1 MLNKKRGNYLKELRL
16 RKGLKQT
23 DLADLLH
30 YSFKNISKWE
40 NGKSFPT
47 DPSILNK
54 LAEILDVPVE
64 NLIYGE
70 DNALENIS
78 KNSDKKFRYVGFS
91 LFLIFLLILFFI
103 IYSKYHN
110 YYVAEVSNDYILNS
124 KIYIIL
130 EEDYN
135 RFKFNKLRTSKEIE
149 LVSFYYERNGS
160 NYLLIESENEELII
174 TEYSYHLEYDFES
187 IVNDKCYLKVLYKDD
202 SFDIFK
208 LKFKKLFN

>member
-16 RKGLKQT
+16 RKGLKQI

-110 YYVAEVSNDYILNS
+110 YYVAEVSNDFILNS

-160 NYLLIESENEELII
+160 NYLLIESENEDIII
-174 TEYSYHLEYDFES
+174 TEYNDYIEYEFIS
-187 IVNDKCYLKVLYKDD
+187 IVNDICYLKVLYKDG
-202 SFDIFK
+202 SSDIFK
-208 LKFKKLFN
+208 LKFKKLFS

>member
-1 MLNKKRGNYLKELRL
+1 MNKKRSNYLKELRL

-23 DLADLLH
+23 DVADLLH

-40 NGKSFPT
+40 NGKSFPN

-70 DNALENIS
+70 DKALENIS
-78 KNSDKKFRYVGFS
+78 KNSNKKFRYVVFS
-91 LFLIFLLILFFI
+91 LFLIFLLTLFFI

-110 YYVAEVSNDYILNS
+110 YYVAEVSNDYILKS

-135 RFKFNKLRTSKEIE
+135 WFKFSKLRTSKEIE

-160 NYLLIESENEELII
+160 NYLLIESENEDIII
-174 TEYSYHLEYDFES
+174 TEYNDYLEYDFIS
-187 IVNDKCYLKVLYKDD
+187 IVDDTCYLKVLYIDG
-202 SFDIFK
+202 SSDIFK
-208 LKFKKLFN
+208 LKFKKLFS

>member
-1 MLNKKRGNYLKELRL
+1 MLDKKRGNYLKDLRL

-78 KNSDKKFRYVGFS
+78 KNSDKKFRYVGFG

-160 NYLLIESENEELII
+160 NYLLIESENEDIII

>member
-23 DLADLLH
+23 DVADLLH

-78 KNSDKKFRYVGFS
+78 KTFDKKFRYVGFS

-110 YYVAEVSNDYILNS
+110 YYVAEVSNDYILKS
-124 KIYIIL
+124 KIYII
-130 EEDYN
+130 YW
-135 RFKFNKLRTSKEIE
+135 RKF
-149 LVSFYYERNGS
+149 
-160 NYLLIESENEELII
+160 
-174 TEYSYHLEYDFES
+174 
-187 IVNDKCYLKVLYKDD
+187 
-202 SFDIFK
+202 
-208 LKFKKLFN
+208 

>member
-1 MLNKKRGNYLKELRL
+1 MNKKRSNYLKELRL

-23 DLADLLH
+23 DVADLLH

-40 NGKSFPT
+40 NGKSFPN

-78 KNSDKKFRYVGFS
+78 KNSNKKFRYVGFS
-91 LFLIFLLILFFI
+91 LFLIFLLTLFFI

-110 YYVAEVSNDYILNS
+110 YYIAEVSNDYILNS

-135 RFKFNKLRTSKEIE
+135 RFKFSKLRTSKEIE

-160 NYLLIESENEELII
+160 NYLLIESENEDIII
-174 TEYSYHLEYDFES
+174 TEYNDYLEYDFIS
-187 IVNDKCYLKVLYKDD
+187 IVDDTCYLKVLYIDG
-202 SFDIFK
+202 SSDIFK
-208 LKFKKLFN
+208 LKFKKLFS

>member
-91 LFLIFLLILFFI
+91 LLLVFLLTLFFI

-160 NYLLIESENEELII
+160 NYLLIESENEDIII
-174 TEYSYHLEYDFES
+174 TEYNDYIEYEFIS
-187 IVNDKCYLKVLYKDD
+187 IVNDTCYLKVLYKDG
-202 SFDIFK
+202 SSDIFK
-208 LKFKKLFN
+208 LKFKKLFS

>member
-16 RKGLKQT
+16 RKGLKQI

-110 YYVAEVSNDYILNS
+110 YYVAEVSNDFILNS

>member
-1 MLNKKRGNYLKELRL
+1 MNKKRGNYLKELRL

-23 DLADLLH
+23 DVADLLH

-40 NGKSFPT
+40 NGKSFPN

-78 KNSDKKFRYVGFS
+78 KNSNKKFRYVVFS

-110 YYVAEVSNDYILNS
+110 YYVAEVSNDYILKS

-135 RFKFNKLRTSKEIE
+135 RFKFSKLRTRKEIE

-174 TEYSYHLEYDFES
+174 TEYNDYLEYDFIS
-187 IVNDKCYLKVLYKDD
+187 IVDDTCYLKVIYIDG
-202 SFDIFK
+202 SSDIFK
-208 LKFKKLFN
+208 LKFKKLFS

>member
-23 DLADLLH
+23 DVADLLH

-40 NGKSFPT
+40 NGKSFPN

-91 LFLIFLLILFFI
+91 LLLVFLLTLFFI

-149 LVSFYYERNGS
+149 LVSFYYERNGF

-208 LKFKKLFN
+208 LKFKKLFS

>member
-160 NYLLIESENEELII
+160 NYLLIESENEDIII

>member
-70 DNALENIS
+70 DNALENVS

-187 IVNDKCYLKVLYKDD
+187 IVNDKCYLKVLYKDG
-202 SFDIFK
+202 SSDIFK
-208 LKFKKLFN
+208 LKFKKLFS

>member
-1 MLNKKRGNYLKELRL
+1 MLNKKIGNYLKELRL

-23 DLADLLH
+23 DVADLLH

-78 KNSDKKFRYVGFS
+78 KPSDKKFWYVGFS
-91 LFLIFLLILFFI
+91 LFLIFLLALFFI

-110 YYVAEVSNDYILNS
+110 YYIAEVSNDYILNS

-160 NYLLIESENEELII
+160 NYLLIESENEDIII

>member
-1 MLNKKRGNYLKELRL
+1 MNKKRGNYLKELRL

-23 DLADLLH
+23 DVADLLH

-40 NGKSFPT
+40 NGKSFPN
-47 DPSILNK
+47 DPCILNK

-70 DNALENIS
+70 DNALDNIS
-78 KNSDKKFRYVGFS
+78 KNSNKKFRYVGLS
-91 LFLIFLLILFFI
+91 LFLIFLLTLFFI

-124 KIYIIL
+124 KFCIIL
-130 EEDYN
+130 EDDYN

-160 NYLLIESENEELII
+160 NYLLIESENEDIII

-187 IVNDKCYLKVLYKDD
+187 IVNDKCYLKVLYKDG
-202 SFDIFK
+202 SSDIFK

>member
-1 MLNKKRGNYLKELRL
+1 MLNKKRGNYLKELRI

-23 DLADLLH
+23 DIADLLH

-78 KNSDKKFRYVGFS
+78 KISDKKFRYVGFS
-91 LFLIFLLILFFI
+91 FLLIFLLTLFFI